1 MMMGFGLIGLVAMIV
16 FWGLLIVGAVF
27 LARGIFPS
35 GSKRNESEGTLT
47 LTAGKILDLRY
58 ARGEIDREEYE
69 MMKGDLN
76 A

>member
-1 MMMGFGLIGLVAMIV
+1 MMMGFGLIGLVAMIA

-27 LARGIFPS
+27 LVRGIFPS
-35 GSKRNESEGTLT
+35 GSIRNESEGPSS

-69 MMKGDLN
+69 MIKGDLN
-76 A
+76 S

>member
-27 LARGIFPS
+27 LVRGIFPS
-35 GSKRNESEGTLT
+35 SSKRNESEGPSS

-76 A
+76 S